1 MSELT
6 MASVSIEGHENQVF
20 EIDKDDPNVVLD
32 LEPRRRVGFE
42 TQVSDYHFTPKKEE
56 LKRWDAFIQ
65 SEDESKSA
73 SEKNTD
79 LIHKASIVLKILTIL
94 IVFGVVLIGA
104 VVSKGS
110 LLYMIAQ
117 ASYNPAGMSY
127 CNKNA
132 NGTGPLSIAPETKTN
147 VAWLWCIFFS
157 FFVPELLTFLKS
169 VRVCIM
175 RTVSKPKW
183 DVLLVVFVL
192 ETLHIVGL
200 AILFLVALPELDS
213 VKALMLTSCLGI
225 IPGLLMVLNWNIWEN
240 SWKRYLFIALNVLSF
255 LFQVSGLIAWPVAN
269 IGWTGS
275 TIEIKNSWSL
285 AIGIFLT
292 SFGWWESFVTQQSS
306 FIVAKFLWGIKTDMF
321 ELHTRFFTYLFVSLW
336 KMILFLILFIVFPKA
351 FGNIPTVKF
360 LFDEFHSSFANSV
373 YNLSDGNTLIFNNH
387 FPAKVLATQILCG
400 YATYVFG
407 KFACKVNIQRQAF
420 ALPLTLVMPVSI
432 TALCLMCKARSN
444 DACAYTEALGEFAFF
459 QCPDVRSWNQFGSE
473 VGWIWILW
481 FLSNFWI
488 VNHIWFPK
496 SQRLASTEQMF
507 GVPWY
512 CGLLLDQSIMANR
525 RSDRGRAR
533 MRLDARA
540 NVKHFPSHDGNN
552 EDEERQENK
561 RKAFALPSKEDV
573 AHLAPEDQITRIK
586 GCATMWHESPE
597 EICEMLKSIFRI
609 DEDYNARQMVKQLD
623 IEDPDYYEWETHI
636 FFDDCMEPTDDRK
649 NVQVNQFVRLLLD
662 QVDTQGKKWYGT
674 RNLKVPPPAKYA
686 TPYGGRLEW
695 VLPGQTK
702 IICHLKDKNKIRHK
716 KRWSQCMYMY
726 YFLGHQLMDNPKL
739 TEAQKDSRARN
750 TYLLAL
756 DGDVD
761 FQPDAIIKLVD
772 LMKRNPDVGAS
783 CGRIHP
789 TGSGYMQWYQMFE
802 YAIGHW
808 LQKAT
813 EHVMGC
819 VLCSPG
825 CFSLF
830 RGRAVMDENV
840 MRTYTTVATEPRHF
854 VQYDQ
859 GEDRWLCTL
868 LLQQGWRVEYSAA
881 SDSFT
886 ACPEGFK
893 EFYNQRRRW
902 MPSTLANIIDLLGDW
917 RRVIRNNDDISIFY
931 IVYQVMMMIGTILG
945 PGSIFLMLVGA
956 CGAAFSL
963 SNWASFGVNLAPMII
978 FILACLLTKSDTQI
992 IVAQVLSIAYALVMM
1007 AVLVGLLIEIAES
1020 GWLAPTTLSF
1030 VFVAGVFILAAF
1042 LHPQEFWCLPMG
1054 LIYYITI
1061 PSMYLFLVIYS
1072 FFNLNVVSWGT
1083 REVVQK
1089 LSAEEMEE
1097 AKKKAEEEAKKPPAK
1112 KSGFM
1117 AFFQR
1122 DRLLEF
1128 SLTKMFTDKNG
1139 VKSQLENMQE
1149 KLEKIE
1155 MALEREGYPLPEK
1168 PEESK
1173 EVEKEKSA
1181 LRKPTVRI
1189 MEPEE
1194 PPRDEMIN
1202 PYWIEQD
1209 CFDTSRRKFL
1219 SQEEIQFWNEVIEKY
1234 LKPLDKNPEKEEQI
1248 AQGLKEL
1255 RNQVVFSFLMIN
1267 SIWVLTVFLLQ
1278 QNKEYLYIPWPW
1290 GEGLELEPLGLLF
1303 VIFFAVV
1310 LFIQLIGM
1318 LLHRIMTLGHIVS
1331 STKIKLTFGNKKEQF
1346 DGDKFLQKNA
1356 VQMFKDL
1363 QSTYVPDSDKQNKN
1377 LESVLEKAMDLV
1389 ANNDDTTIRRASNMS
1404 QGRGNLL
1411 RRAETIKAL
1420 KRRQTTRRQSMKPAM
1435 RPRRRESTRPDT
1447 SSSSSCSEVEEENET

>member
-1 MSELT
+1 MSS
-6 MASVSIEGHENQVF
+6 ASIEGHENPGF
-20 EIDKDDPNVVLD
+20 DIDKDDSLVLAP
-32 LEPRRRVGFE
+32 EPRRRVEFQ
-42 TQVSDYHFTPKKEE
+42 TQESEYHFTPKKEV
-56 LKRWDAFIQ
+56 LKGWDAFIQ

-73 SEKNTD
+73 SDKNTG
-79 LIHKASIVLKILTIL
+79 LIKKASIVLKILTI
-94 IVFGVVLIGA
+94 IVVFGVVLIGA
-104 VVSKGS
+104 LVSKGS
-110 LLYMIAQ
+110 LMFMLAQ
-117 ASYNPAGMSY
+117 ASYRQSTVVTCTYNIT
-127 CNKNA
+127 ND
-132 NGTGPLSIAPETKTN
+132 NGTIQSDPENN
-147 VAWLWCIFFS
+147 VAWLCIFFS
-157 FFVPELLTFLKS
+157 FLGPELLTFLKC

-175 RTVSKPKW
+175 RTVARPKW
-183 DVLLVVFVL
+183 DAFLIVFL
-192 ETLHIVGL
+192 METLHVIGL
-200 AILFLVALPELDS
+200 AFLFFAALPGLDS
-213 VKALMLTSCLGI
+213 IKALMLTSCI
-225 IPGLLMVLNWNIWEN
+225 AFIPGLLMLLNWNIWAK
-240 SWKRYLFIALNVLSF
+240 SWQRYVIITLNALSF
-255 LFQVSGLIAWPVAN
+255 LLQASGLIAWPVAN
-269 IGWTGS
+269 IEWAGKPM
-275 TIEIKNSWSL
+275 EISNSWAL
-285 AIGIFLT
+285 AVGILLT
-292 SFGWWESFVTQQSS
+292 SFGWWESFVTQESS

-321 ELHTRFFTYLFVSLW
+321 ELHTRFFTYLFTSVW
-336 KMILFLILFIVFPKA
+336 KIFLFFILFIVFPVT
-351 FGNIPTVKF
+351 FGNIPNSGF
-360 LFDEFHSSFANSV
+360 LFDHFHSSFATSNFTVDTGDEISSELV
-373 YNLSDGNTLIFNNH
+373 SYH
-387 FPAKVLATQILCG
+387 FPVKVLATQLFCG

-407 KFACKVNIQRQAF
+407 KFACKVNIQRIAF

-432 TALCLMCKARSN
+432 TTLCLMCKARNDDHCAFSN
-444 DACAYTEALGEFAFF
+444 DWGAFSFF
-459 QCPDVRSWNQFGSE
+459 QCPENATGNQFVQE
-473 VGWIWILW
+473 LGWIWILW
-481 FLSNFWI
+481 ALSNMWI

-512 CGLLLDQSIMANR
+512 CGLLVDQSLMANR
-525 RSDRGRAR
+525 RSDKGRAR
-533 MRLDARA
+533 MRLDAKGQKVNHA
-540 NVKHFPSHDGNN
+540 VSYDGHPD
-552 EDEERQENK
+552 DEEKQKK
-561 RKAFALPSKEDV
+561 RRAFALPSREVV
-573 AHLAPEDQITRIK
+573 AQLNPEDQITRIK

-609 DEDYNARQMVKQLD
+609 DEDYSARQMVKQL
-623 IEDPDYYEWETHI
+623 ELKDPDYYEWETHI

-649 NVQVNQFVRLLLD
+649 HSQVNQFVRLLLD
-662 QVDTQGKKWYGT
+662 QVDIQGKKWYGT
-674 RNLKVPPPAKYA
+674 RNLKVPPPAKYT

-726 YFLGHQLMDNPKL
+726 YFLGFQLMDNPKL
-739 TEAQKDSRARN
+739 TAAQKDCRAMN

-830 RGRAVMDENV
+830 RGKAVMAENV
-840 MRTYTTVATEPRHF
+840 MRTYTTVATEPKHF

-931 IVYQVMMMIGTILG
+931 IIYQVMMMIGTILG

-956 CGAAFSL
+956 CGAAFGL
-963 SNWASFGVNLAPMII
+963 SNWASFGINLAPMVI

-1007 AVLVGLLIEIAES
+1007 AVLVGLLLEIKES

-1030 VFVAGVFILAAF
+1030 IFVAGVFILAAF

-1097 AKKKAEEEAKKPPAK
+1097 AKKKAEEQAKKPPAK

-1117 AFFQR
+1117 SFFQR

-1168 PEESK
+1168 PEE
-1173 EVEKEKSA
+1173 EAEIEKETTTI
-1181 LRKPTVRI
+1181 RKPIVRI
-1189 MEPEE
+1189 MEP
-1194 PPRDEMIN
+1194 
-1202 PYWIEQD
+1202 
-1209 CFDTSRRKFL
+1209 
-1219 SQEEIQFWNEVIEKY
+1219 
-1234 LKPLDKNPEKEEQI
+1234 PL
-1248 AQGLKEL
+1248 
-1255 RNQVVFSFLMIN
+1255 VFSFLMIN

-1278 QNKEYLYIPWPW
+1278 QNKEQLFIQWPF
-1290 GEGLELEPLGLLF
+1290 GDDLQLEPLGLLF
-1303 VIFFAVV
+1303 VIFFAFV
-1310 LFIQLIGM
+1310 LFVQLVGM

-1331 STKIKLTFGNKKEQF
+1331 STKIKVSIKSMLGKKETQF
-1346 DGDKFLQKNA
+1346 DGDKFLQRNA
-1356 VQMFKDL
+1356 VEMFKNL
-1363 QSTYVPDSDKQNKN
+1363 QSTYMPESDSQNKN
-1377 LESVLEKAMDLV
+1377 LESVLEMAMDQV
-1389 ANNDDTTIRRASNMS
+1389 AQGHDDSVRRASNMS
-1404 QGRGNLL
+1404 QGKANLL

-1420 KRRQTTRRQSMKPAM
+1420 KRRQTTRRQSMKPTM
-1435 RPRRRESTRPDT
+1435 RPQRHESSRPD
-1447 SSSSSCSEVEEENET
+1447 SSSSDSHEEI